1 MYISETCKWTP
12 YGTDPKLDEYVDSER
27 QILRI
32 KAAKH
37 GYGLDKLIN
46 DKNKGV
52 LINLLMIKIHW
63 FVQK

>member
-12 YGTDPKLDEYVDSER
+12 YVTDPKLDEYVDSER

-32 KAAKH
+32 KAAKQ

-46 DKNKGV
+46 E
-52 LINLLMIKIHW
+52 MIK
-63 FVQK
+63 VL